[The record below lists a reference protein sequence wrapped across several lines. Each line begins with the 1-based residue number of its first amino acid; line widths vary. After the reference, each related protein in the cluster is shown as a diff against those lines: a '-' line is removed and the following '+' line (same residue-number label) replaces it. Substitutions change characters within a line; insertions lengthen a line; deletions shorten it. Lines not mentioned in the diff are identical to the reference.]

1 MQRGTNKRRLG
12 TLSIGIGLIGSLA
25 GCGGGGGDDG
35 SARNANNLQE
45 QPKLTLDVFGARGD
59 TLTASSEGCVG
70 GAKISWAA
78 ADNAQLAA
86 SGASVADPAPEHPLQ
101 VTASCGNASATL
113 TLAAQNVFASPGAFA
128 VIQGDGTLAVWGD
141 KLLGG
146 DLSQLKAEQQPKN
159 VVQVV
164 GNERALA
171 ALQADGKVVSWGS
184 VWAKSPFVSAQG
196 ATSNRF
202 MAAAGAFGKVVK
214 LWPTL
219 RSFVAL
225 NEDGSVATWGVTQK
239 TFGGLGGWKTA
250 AQSFP
255 SADALSQLRDIR
267 DVSYNLAAVAAL
279 KKDGTVVAWGD
290 PESGGDT
297 TPVAAKLKDVVK
309 LYATD
314 YQFAA
319 LKKDG
324 SVVSWGTNWE
334 TEDFFNGQEAA
345 PQNALNLIGNGS
357 VLAVLGKDGAVS
369 TIGSGQFDKG
379 ANLTLLEASLS
390 NVAQVFAS
398 KAAFAALKKDGSVVT
413 WGDKQRNDP
422 SAAQAQLNN
431 VVNIASTELAF
442 AALKKD
448 GSVVSWGDET
458 RGGDSSAVQAQLN
471 NVVALYA
478 NDYAFAALKK
488 DGSVVTWGAP
498 MHGGDSRAVQDKLK
512 NIRAIYHTSLGG
524 FLAVAKDG
532 RFVSWGGPSAGDAAP
547 PASLKTIP
555 YLKS

>member
-1 MQRGTNKRRLG
+1 MPRATTTWRLS
-12 TLSIGIGLIGSLA
+12 TLSISMAMIGTLA
-25 GCGGGGGDDG
+25 GCGGGSDEQGGR
-35 SARNANNLQE
+35 STSNLQE
-45 QPKLTLDVFGARGD
+45 QAKLTLDVYGARGAR
-59 TLTASSEGCVG
+59 LSASSEGCVG
-70 GAKISWAA
+70 GAKINWSA
-78 ADNAQLAA
+78 ADDAKLTA
-86 SGASVADPAPEHPLQ
+86 SGASVDDPAPDHPLQ

-113 TLAAQNVFASPGAFA
+113 TLAAQSVFTTPGVFA
-128 VIQGDGTLAVWGD
+128 VIQPDRTLAVWGD

-146 DLSQLKAEQQPKN
+146 DLSSLKPEQQPKN

-184 VWAKSPFVSAQG
+184 VWAKSPFVSVQG
-196 ATSNRF
+196 VTTNRF
-202 MAAAGAFGKVVK
+202 MTAAGAFGKVVK
-214 LWPTL
+214 LWPTQ

-225 NEDGSVATWGVTQK
+225 NEDGSAATWGLTQK
-239 TFGGLGGWKTA
+239 TFGGLGAWKTA

-255 SADALSQLRDIR
+255 SADALAGLRDIR
-267 DVSYNLAAVAAL
+267 DVSYNLAAAAAL

-297 TPVAAKLKDVVK
+297 APVAAKLKDVVK

-319 LKKDG
+319 LKQDG
-324 SVVSWGTNWE
+324 SVVSWGINWD

-345 PQNALNLIGNGS
+345 PQNALNLVSNGA
-357 VLAVLGKDGAVS
+357 VLAVLGKNGLVS
-369 TIGSGQFDKG
+369 TIGSPQFDKG

-390 NVAQVFAS
+390 NVAKVFAS
-398 KAAFAALKKDGSVVT
+398 KAAFAALKQDGSVVT
-413 WGDKQRNDP
+413 WGDKLRNDP
-422 SAAQAQLNN
+422 SAAQSQLNN
-431 VVNIASTELAF
+431 VVDIASTELAF

-448 GSVVSWGDET
+448 GSVVTWGDET
-458 RGGDSSAVQAQLN
+458 RGGDSGAVQPQLN

-498 MHGGDSRAVQDKLK
+498 MHGGDSSAVQGKLK
-512 NIRAIYHTSLGG
+512 NIRAIYSTALGG

-532 RFVSWGGPSAGDAAP
+532 QFISWGSPSAGDAAP